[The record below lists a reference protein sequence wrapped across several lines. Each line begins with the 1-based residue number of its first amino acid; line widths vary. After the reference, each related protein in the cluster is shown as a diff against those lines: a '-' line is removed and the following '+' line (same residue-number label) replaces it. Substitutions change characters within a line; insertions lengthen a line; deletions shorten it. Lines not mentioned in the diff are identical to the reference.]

1 MTHLDRTTFVHRRVA
16 PILGAVAVCVLLT
29 PRALLA
35 AGEGQAPGANLFGV
49 NLGLSFWTVV
59 VFLIL
64 LFLLSRFA
72 WGPILSAV
80 EAREDRIQNALDESA
95 RRQAEA
101 QELLEEHRQQLAD
114 ARRQAQEIIGEGKAA
129 GERVRRDIEAKARE
143 EGQRLLD
150 RARREIEREKEKAL
164 GELRRESVELALAA
178 AARLMREKMD
188 ASRDRQLVLGYLD
201 DLGGN
206 AGRSAPGSASREPET
221 GA

>member
-1 MTHLDRTTFVHRRVA
+1 MLHRVA
-16 PILGAVAVCVLLT
+16 PIPGAVAMCVLLT
-29 PRALLA
+29 PRAVLA
-35 AGEGQAPGANLFGV
+35 AGEGQAPGASLFGV
-49 NLGLSFWTVV
+49 NLGLSFWTVL

-64 LFLLSRFA
+64 LFLLGKFA
-72 WGPILSAV
+72 WGPILAAV

-101 QELLEEHRQQLAD
+101 QELLEEHRRQLAD

-129 GERVRRDIEAKARE
+129 GDRVRRDIEEKARE
-143 EGQRLLD
+143 EGQRLLE
-150 RARREIEREKEKAL
+150 RARLEIEREKEKAL

-188 ASRDRQLVLGYLD
+188 PAKDRQLVLGYLD
-201 DLGGN
+201 DLGEGAN
-206 AGRSAPGSASREPET
+206 GARPATGGTSREPET